1 MSAQDQKHRSHLPM
15 PNTGRKGL
23 ITFDAKDPASKFPPI
38 ERLRPPKGA
47 PNVLIVLIDD
57 VGFGATSAFGGPCQ
71 TPTAEKLAAGGLK
84 LTRFHTTALCSP
96 TRQALLTGR
105 NHHSVGMG
113 GITEIATGAPGY
125 CSVLPNSMS
134 PLARTLKLN
143 GYSTAQFGKCHE
155 VPVWETSPAG
165 PFDAWP
171 TGGGGF
177 EYFYGFIG
185 GEANQWY
192 PTLYEGT
199 TPVEP
204 GKTPEEGYHLMEDMT
219 DKAIGW
225 IGQQKSLAPDKPFFI
240 YFAPGAT
247 HAPHHVPKEWAD
259 KYKGKFDQGWD
270 KLREEIF
277 ARQKKLGVI
286 PQDCQLTPRH
296 KEIPAFDDMP
306 EGFKPVLRREMEV
319 YAGFLEYTDHHIGRL
334 VDSLTRLGIA
344 DDTLIYYIAGDNG
357 ASAEGSLNG
366 CYNEMS
372 YFNGLQALETP
383 EYLTARVD
391 KLGGPESYNH
401 YAVGW
406 AHAMNTPYQWTKQVA
421 SHWGGTRNGTV
432 VHWPKGIKAKGEIRS
447 QFSHVIDVAPTI
459 LDAAGIPE
467 PLSVNGI
474 AQAPIE
480 GVSML
485 YAFNDAKAAERHET
499 QYFEMFGNRGI
510 YHQGWT
516 AVTRHTYP
524 WSKEKPPAL
533 DDDVWE
539 LYDTNKDWSQ
549 SKNLAKEMPDKLRE
563 LQRLWLIEATRYN
576 VLPIDDRLLQRVNP
590 DLAGRPRLVEGNT
603 QVLFGGMG
611 HLSENCVLSIKNKS
625 HSITAEI
632 VVPEK
637 GAEGVIIAQG
647 ANIGGWSL
655 YAKGGKLK
663 YCYNWGGFKHFM
675 VEATTPI
682 PAGDH
687 QVRMEFAYA
696 GDGLGKG
703 GTVTLYTDGKKV
715 GEGTVDAT
723 LPNVFSA
730 DDGCDVGE
738 DTGAP
743 VSPDYGPHG
752 NAFNGKVKGVQLAIA
767 EAAEKADH
775 LVDPETA
782 IRVAMARQ

>member
-1 MSAQDQKHRSHLPM
+1 
-15 PNTGRKGL
+15 
-23 ITFDAKDPASKFPPI
+23 
-38 ERLRPPKGA
+38 
-47 PNVLIVLIDD
+47 V
-57 VGFGATSAFGGPCQ
+57 
-71 TPTAEKLAAGGLK
+71 
-84 LTRFHTTALCSP
+84 
-96 TRQALLTGR
+96 
-105 NHHSVGMG
+105 
-113 GITEIATGAPGY
+113 
-125 CSVLPNSMS
+125 
-134 PLARTLKLN
+134 
-143 GYSTAQFGKCHE
+143 
-155 VPVWETSPAG
+155 
-165 PFDAWP
+165 
-171 TGGGGF
+171 
-177 EYFYGFIG
+177 
-185 GEANQWY
+185 
-192 PTLYEGT
+192 
-199 TPVEP
+199 
-204 GKTPEEGYHLMEDMT
+204 
-219 DKAIGW
+219 
-225 IGQQKSLAPDKPFFI
+225 
-240 YFAPGAT
+240 
-247 HAPHHVPKEWAD
+247 
-259 KYKGKFDQGWD
+259 
-270 KLREEIF
+270 
-277 ARQKKLGVI
+277 
-286 PQDCQLTPRH
+286 
-296 KEIPAFDDMP
+296 
-306 EGFKPVLRREMEV
+306 
-319 YAGFLEYTDHHIGRL
+319 GRL
-334 VDSLTRLGIA
+334 FDSLKTLGIA

-366 CYNEMS
+366 CFNEMS

-383 EYLTARVD
+383 EYLTARID

-421 SHWGGTRNGTV
+421 SHWGGTRNGTI

-459 LDAAGIPE
+459 LEAAGIPE

-474 AQAPIE
+474 TQSPIE

-485 YAFNDAKAAERHET
+485 YSFNDAKAAERHET

-516 AVTRHTYP
+516 AVTRHSYP

-539 LYDTNKDWSQ
+539 LYDTTKDWSQ
-549 SKNLAKEMPDKLRE
+549 SKNLAKEMPAKLHD

-576 VLPIDDRLLQRVNP
+576 VLPIDDRLVERINP
-590 DLAGRPRLVEGNT
+590 DLAGRPVLIEGKT

-675 VEATTPI
+675 VEAATPI
-682 PAGDH
+682 PAGEH

-696 GDGLGKG
+696 GGGLGKG
-703 GTVTLYTDGKKV
+703 GKVTLFTDGKKV
-715 GEGTVDAT
+715 GEGNIEAT
-723 LPNVFSA
+723 LMNVFSA

-743 VSPDYGPHG
+743 VSPDYGPQG
-752 NAFNGKVKGVQLAIA
+752 NAFNGRVKGVQLAIA
-767 EAAEKADH
+767 EASENADH
-775 LVDPETA
+775 RVDPETA
-782 IRVAMARQ
+782 VRVAMARQ